1 MRKSITLMAFMA
13 MFIVNCVFA
22 QEEKPIL
29 TFGCLSD
36 LHSQQTLISGD
47 VETVKL
53 RGTITKTL
61 NAMKAEKNL
70 DLIVLGGDYLSDVT
84 IPVENYLRTRELL
97 VEATRGAFP
106 EGSKTPV
113 IYVNGNHEYEVAN
126 FDNVPKGY
134 NAGDYYTTP
143 MKTDIGTLADED
155 CFYEMADN
163 GSSNPVRLLA
173 AYHYVIK
180 GFDFVVLNTGKYLFQ
195 GAWDYTYSQESVE
208 WVESKLE
215 EIYAENANKTVFFL
229 IHIPFSDS
237 NSLSAANKGISGATA
252 NYLKETLA
260 KYPNLIM
267 LYGHDHGKDTAYIRE
282 KTEQRVT
289 VYDSNGEKW
298 IDPEDAANATPTAF
312 YVKNAASGKHLT
324 FDPSSNLTTT
334 DAQSVATI
342 EPSSLVSNTYYI
354 AYPDG
359 EGGLRYTQS
368 GSSGRF
374 SGNAALS
381 ANSSLYVYKV
391 EDVKAQQG
399 TATRATAI
407 EDGASYLFVAL
418 SSKGG
423 YWMLTNEPY
432 GSGDG
437 LRMVGT
443 KVSDEVPGDKISYTQ
458 GTYSPVWT
466 LEAVKESEEEESGVI
481 NYIQNYNTG
490 KYLGYN
496 EVNLAP
502 VKRQSSDVTIA
513 ASTVT
518 EGAFT
523 FSLTNSTISNPY
535 LYCGSNGRF
544 SGNKDGANVSSQI
557 LAFEVENPEAEVLT
571 AKQVTEITMGK
582 TYMLVGIKNGAY
594 YALTDSMHKE
604 GHETDQRMNGV
615 AVTITD
621 GTITYTQSNAS
632 VLWTINEMAVEPA
645 TESFFSAFM
654 GSMRYYNNTIEAG
667 GSTVNDSRIIQAMI
681 VSVYPD
687 RVELKM
693 KNYGESGTIN
703 GITVNKDLEPYISYR
718 TVIHSAEAVTLAPSF
733 STESLKEEIILGETV
748 KVNVMAPEGHHVY
761 YTLDSTEPT
770 EASQKVNDGVIEWKP
785 ETTGEY
791 TIKIAAQEGIRL
803 MSESVAYTFS
813 VKEATGVEATNAA
826 NAKVSASERG
836 ITVHNYTGLVK
847 IHNAVGQQYVETVA
861 DGEKDIM
868 VSKGIYIVVLGTK
881 AFKVTVK

>member
-1 MRKSITLMAFMA
+1 MFTLMVLTA
-13 MFIVNCVFA
+13 MFAVSTVFA
-22 QEEKPIL
+22 QEKPIL

-47 VETVKL
+47 VETVRL

-61 NAMKAEKNL
+61 NAMKAEENL

-84 IPVENYLRTRELL
+84 IPFENYLRTRELL

-106 EGSKTPV
+106 EDSKTPV

-143 MKTDIGTLADED
+143 MKTDIGTLPDED

-163 GSSNPVRLLA
+163 GSSDPVRLLA
-173 AYHYVIK
+173 AYHYVVK

-215 EIYAENANKTVFFL
+215 EIYAEDANKTVFFL

-298 IDPEDAANATPTAF
+298 IDPEDAANAIPTAF
-312 YVKNAASGKHLT
+312 YVKNAASGKYLT
-324 FDPSSNLTTT
+324 FDSSSNLATT
-334 DAQSVATI
+334 DARSVATI

-354 AYPDG
+354 SYPDG
-359 EGGLRYTQS
+359 KGGLRYTHC
-368 GSSGRF
+368 GSNGRF

-381 ANSSLYVYKV
+381 QNSSLYLYKV
-391 EDVKAQQG
+391 DEASQG
-399 TATRATAI
+399 TATRVTAI

-418 SSKGG
+418 SSQGG
-423 YWMLTNEPY
+423 YYMLTNEPY

-443 KVSDEVPGDKISYTQ
+443 KVSDEVPGDEISYTQ
-458 GTYSPVWT
+458 GTYSPVWI
-466 LEAVKESEEEESGVI
+466 LEAVKENEEEESGMI

-523 FSLTNSTISNPY
+523 FSLTNSTTSNPY
-535 LYCGSNGRF
+535 LYCGSKGRF
-544 SGNKDGANVSSQI
+544 SGNKDGAHVSSQI

-621 GTITYTQSNAS
+621 GNITYTQTNAS

-703 GITVNKDLEPYISYR
+703 GITVNKDLEPYVSYR
-718 TVIHSAEAVTLAPSF
+718 TVTHSAEAVTSAPTF

-770 EASQKVNDGVIEWKP
+770 EASQKVNDGVIEWNP

-803 MSESVAYTFS
+803 MSESVAYTIH
-813 VKEATGVEATNAA
+813 VKERDDTGVDAGFQEGNTQVYGTESGVAIR
-826 NAKVSASERG
+826 S
-836 ITVHNYTGLVK
+836 YTGLVK
-847 IHNAVGQQYVETVA
+847 IYNAVGQQAKEVWVN
-861 DGEKDIM
+861 GSKDI
-868 VSKGIYIVVLGTK
+868 VLDKGIYIITLDGET
-881 AFKVTVK
+881 FKVIVK

>member
-1 MRKSITLMAFMA
+1 MFTLMVLTA
-13 MFIVNCVFA
+13 MFAVSTVFA
-22 QEEKPIL
+22 QEKPIL

-47 VETVKL
+47 VETVRL

-61 NAMKAEKNL
+61 NAMKAEENL

-84 IPVENYLRTRELL
+84 IPFENYLRTRELL

-106 EGSKTPV
+106 EDSKTPV

-143 MKTDIGTLADED
+143 MKTDIGTLPDED

-163 GSSNPVRLLA
+163 GSSDPVRLLA
-173 AYHYVIK
+173 AYHYVVK

-215 EIYAENANKTVFFL
+215 EIYAEDANKTVFFL

-298 IDPEDAANATPTAF
+298 VDPEDAANAIPTAF
-312 YVKNAASGKHLT
+312 YVKNAASGKYLT
-324 FDPSSNLTTT
+324 FDSSSNLATT
-334 DAQSVATI
+334 DARSVATI

-354 AYPDG
+354 SYPDG
-359 EGGLRYTQS
+359 KGGLRYTHC
-368 GSSGRF
+368 GSNGRF

-381 ANSSLYVYKV
+381 QNSSLYLYKV
-391 EDVKAQQG
+391 DEASQG
-399 TATRATAI
+399 TATRVTAI

-418 SSKGG
+418 SSQGG
-423 YWMLTNEPY
+423 YYMLTNEPY

-443 KVSDEVPGDKISYTQ
+443 KVSDEVPGDEISYTQ
-458 GTYSPVWT
+458 GTYSPVWI
-466 LEAVKESEEEESGVI
+466 LEAVKENEEEESGMI

-523 FSLTNSTISNPY
+523 FSLTNSTTSNPY
-535 LYCGSNGRF
+535 LYCGSKGRF
-544 SGNKDGANVSSQI
+544 SGNKDGAHVSSQI

-621 GTITYTQSNAS
+621 GNITYTQTNAS

-703 GITVNKDLEPYISYR
+703 GITVNKDLEPYVSYR
-718 TVIHSAEAVTLAPSF
+718 TVTHSAEAVTSAPTF

-770 EASQKVNDGVIEWKP
+770 EASQKVNDGVIEWTP

-803 MSESVAYTFS
+803 MSESVAYTIH
-813 VKEATGVEATNAA
+813 VKERDDTGVDAGFQEGNTQVYGTESGVAIR
-826 NAKVSASERG
+826 S
-836 ITVHNYTGLVK
+836 YTGLVK
-847 IHNAVGQQYVETVA
+847 IYNAVGQQAKEVWVN
-861 DGEKDIM
+861 GSKDI
-868 VSKGIYIVVLGTK
+868 VLDKGIYIITLDGET
-881 AFKVTVK
+881 FKVIVK

>member
-1 MRKSITLMAFMA
+1 MVLTA
-13 MFIVNCVFA
+13 MFAVSTVFA
-22 QEEKPIL
+22 QEKPIL

-47 VETVKL
+47 VETVRL

-61 NAMKAEKNL
+61 NAMKAEENL

-84 IPVENYLRTRELL
+84 IPFENYLRTRELL

-106 EGSKTPV
+106 EDSKTPV

-143 MKTDIGTLADED
+143 MKTDIGTLPDED

-163 GSSNPVRLLA
+163 GSSDPVRLLA
-173 AYHYVIK
+173 AYHYVVK

-215 EIYAENANKTVFFL
+215 EIYAEDANKTVFFL

-298 IDPEDAANATPTAF
+298 VDPEDAANAIPTAF
-312 YVKNAASGKHLT
+312 YVKNAASGKYLT
-324 FDPSSNLTTT
+324 FDSSSNLATT
-334 DAQSVATI
+334 DARSVATI

-354 AYPDG
+354 SYPDG
-359 EGGLRYTQS
+359 KGGLRYTHC
-368 GSSGRF
+368 GSNGRF

-381 ANSSLYVYKV
+381 QNSSLYLYKV
-391 EDVKAQQG
+391 DEASQG
-399 TATRATAI
+399 TATRVTAI

-418 SSKGG
+418 SSQGG
-423 YWMLTNEPY
+423 YYMLTNEPY

-443 KVSDEVPGDKISYTQ
+443 KVSDEVPGDEISYTQ
-458 GTYSPVWT
+458 GTYSPVWI
-466 LEAVKESEEEESGVI
+466 LEAVKENEEEESGMI

-523 FSLTNSTISNPY
+523 FSLTNSTTSNPY
-535 LYCGSNGRF
+535 LYCGSKGRF
-544 SGNKDGANVSSQI
+544 SGNKDGAHVSSQI

-621 GTITYTQSNAS
+621 GNITYTQTNAS

-703 GITVNKDLEPYISYR
+703 GITVNKDLEPYVSYR
-718 TVIHSAEAVTLAPSF
+718 TVTHSAEAVTSAPTF

-770 EASQKVNDGVIEWKP
+770 EASQKVNDGVIEWTP

-803 MSESVAYTFS
+803 MSESVAYTIH
-813 VKEATGVEATNAA
+813 VKERDDTGVDAGFQEGNTQVYGTESGVAIR
-826 NAKVSASERG
+826 S
-836 ITVHNYTGLVK
+836 YTGLVK
-847 IHNAVGQQYVETVA
+847 IYNAVGQQAKEVWVN
-861 DGEKDIM
+861 GSKDI
-868 VSKGIYIVVLGTK
+868 VLDKGIYIITLDGET
-881 AFKVTVK
+881 FKVIVK

>member
-1 MRKSITLMAFMA
+1 MKKMFTLMVLTA
-13 MFIVNCVFA
+13 MFAVSTVFA
-22 QEEKPIL
+22 QEKPIL

-47 VETVKL
+47 VETVRL

-61 NAMKAEKNL
+61 NAMKAEENL

-84 IPVENYLRTRELL
+84 IPFENYLRTRELL

-106 EGSKTPV
+106 EDSKTPV

-143 MKTDIGTLADED
+143 MKTDIGTLPDED

-163 GSSNPVRLLA
+163 GSSDPVRLLA
-173 AYHYVIK
+173 AYHYVVK
-180 GFDFVVLNTGKYLFQ
+180 GFDFIVLNTGKYLFQ

-215 EIYAENANKTVFFL
+215 EIYAEDANKTVFFL

-298 IDPEDAANATPTAF
+298 IDPEDAANAIPTAF
-312 YVKNAASGKHLT
+312 YVKNAASGKYLT
-324 FDPSSNLTTT
+324 FDSSSNLATT
-334 DAQSVATI
+334 DARSVATI

-354 AYPDG
+354 SYPDG
-359 EGGLRYTQS
+359 KGGLRYTHC
-368 GSSGRF
+368 GSNGRF

-381 ANSSLYVYKV
+381 QNSSLYLYKV
-391 EDVKAQQG
+391 DEASQG
-399 TATRATAI
+399 TATRVTAI

-418 SSKGG
+418 SSQGG
-423 YWMLTNEPY
+423 YYMLTNEPY

-443 KVSDEVPGDKISYTQ
+443 KVSDEVPGDEISYTQ
-458 GTYSPVWT
+458 GTYSPVWI
-466 LEAVKESEEEESGVI
+466 LEAVKENEEEESGMI

-523 FSLTNSTISNPY
+523 FSLTNSTTSNPY
-535 LYCGSNGRF
+535 LYCGSKGRF
-544 SGNKDGANVSSQI
+544 SGNKDGAHVSSQI

-621 GTITYTQSNAS
+621 GNITYTQTNAS

-703 GITVNKDLEPYISYR
+703 GITVNKDLEPYVSYR
-718 TVIHSAEAVTLAPSF
+718 TVTHSAEAVTSAPTF

-770 EASQKVNDGVIEWKP
+770 EASQKVNDGVIEWTP

-803 MSESVAYTFS
+803 MSESVAYTIH
-813 VKEATGVEATNAA
+813 VKERDDTGVDAGFQEGNTQVYGTESGVAIR
-826 NAKVSASERG
+826 S
-836 ITVHNYTGLVK
+836 YTGLVK
-847 IHNAVGQQYVETVA
+847 IYNAVGKQVKEVWA
-861 DGEKDIM
+861 NGNKDIALG
-868 VSKGIYIVVLGTK
+868 KGIYIVILGGET
-881 AFKVTVK
+881 FKVVVE

>member
-1 MRKSITLMAFMA
+1 MVLTA
-13 MFIVNCVFA
+13 MFAVSTVFA
-22 QEEKPIL
+22 QEKPIL

-47 VETVKL
+47 VETVRL

-61 NAMKAEKNL
+61 NAMKAEENL

-84 IPVENYLRTRELL
+84 IPFENYLRTRELL

-106 EGSKTPV
+106 EDSKTPV

-143 MKTDIGTLADED
+143 MKTDIGTLPDED

-163 GSSNPVRLLA
+163 GSSDPVRLLA
-173 AYHYVIK
+173 AYHYVVK

-215 EIYAENANKTVFFL
+215 EIYAEDANKTVFFL

-298 IDPEDAANATPTAF
+298 VDPEDAANAIPTAF
-312 YVKNAASGKHLT
+312 YVKNAASGKYLT
-324 FDPSSNLTTT
+324 FDSSSNLATT
-334 DAQSVATI
+334 DARSVATI

-354 AYPDG
+354 SYPDG
-359 EGGLRYTQS
+359 KGGLRYTHC
-368 GSSGRF
+368 GSNGRF

-381 ANSSLYVYKV
+381 QNSSLYLYKV
-391 EDVKAQQG
+391 DEASQG
-399 TATRATAI
+399 TATRVTAI

-418 SSKGG
+418 SSQGG
-423 YWMLTNEPY
+423 YYMLTNEPY

-443 KVSDEVPGDKISYTQ
+443 KVSDEVPGDEISYTQ
-458 GTYSPVWT
+458 GTYSPVWI
-466 LEAVKESEEEESGVI
+466 LEAVKENEEEESGMI

-523 FSLTNSTISNPY
+523 FSLTNSTTSNPY
-535 LYCGSNGRF
+535 LYCGSKGRF
-544 SGNKDGANVSSQI
+544 SGNKDGAHVSSQI

-621 GTITYTQSNAS
+621 GNITYTQTNAS

-703 GITVNKDLEPYISYR
+703 GITVNKDLEPYVSYR
-718 TVIHSAEAVTLAPSF
+718 TVTHSAEAVTSAPTF

-770 EASQKVNDGVIEWKP
+770 EASQKVNDGVIEWTP

-791 TIKIAAQEGIRL
+791 TIRIAAQEGIRL
-803 MSESVAYTFS
+803 MSESVAYTIH
-813 VKEATGVEATNAA
+813 VKERDDTGVDAGFQEGNTQVYGTESGVAIR
-826 NAKVSASERG
+826 S
-836 ITVHNYTGLVK
+836 YTGLVK
-847 IHNAVGQQYVETVA
+847 IYNAVGQQAKEVWVN
-861 DGEKDIM
+861 GSKDI
-868 VSKGIYIVVLGTK
+868 VLDKGIYIITLDGET
-881 AFKVTVK
+881 FKVIVK

>member
-1 MRKSITLMAFMA
+1 MVLTA
-13 MFIVNCVFA
+13 MFAVSTVFA
-22 QEEKPIL
+22 QEKPIL

-47 VETVKL
+47 VETVRL

-61 NAMKAEKNL
+61 NAMKAEENL

-84 IPVENYLRTRELL
+84 IPFENYLRTRELL

-106 EGSKTPV
+106 EDSKTPV

-143 MKTDIGTLADED
+143 MKTDIGTLPDED

-163 GSSNPVRLLA
+163 GSSDPVRLLA
-173 AYHYVIK
+173 AYHYVVK
-180 GFDFVVLNTGKYLFQ
+180 GFDFIVLNTGKYLFQ

-215 EIYAENANKTVFFL
+215 EIYAEDANKTVFFL

-298 IDPEDAANATPTAF
+298 IDPEDAANAIPTAF
-312 YVKNAASGKHLT
+312 YVKNAASGKYLT
-324 FDPSSNLTTT
+324 FDSSSNLATT
-334 DAQSVATI
+334 DARSVATI

-354 AYPDG
+354 SYPDG
-359 EGGLRYTQS
+359 KGGLRYTHC
-368 GSSGRF
+368 GSNGRF

-381 ANSSLYVYKV
+381 QNSSLYLYKV
-391 EDVKAQQG
+391 DEASQG
-399 TATRATAI
+399 TATRVTAI

-418 SSKGG
+418 SSQGG
-423 YWMLTNEPY
+423 YYMLTNEPY

-443 KVSDEVPGDKISYTQ
+443 KVSDEVPGDEISYTQ
-458 GTYSPVWT
+458 GTYSPVWI
-466 LEAVKESEEEESGVI
+466 LEAVKENEEEESGMI

-523 FSLTNSTISNPY
+523 FSLTNSTTSNPY
-535 LYCGSNGRF
+535 LYCGSKGRF
-544 SGNKDGANVSSQI
+544 SGNKDGAHVSSQI

-621 GTITYTQSNAS
+621 GNITYTQTNAS

-703 GITVNKDLEPYISYR
+703 GITVNKDLEPYVSYR
-718 TVIHSAEAVTLAPSF
+718 TVTHSAEAVTSAPTF

-770 EASQKVNDGVIEWKP
+770 EASQKVNDGVIEWTP

-803 MSESVAYTFS
+803 MSESVAYTIH
-813 VKEATGVEATNAA
+813 VKERDDTGVDAGFQEGNTQVYGTESGVAIR
-826 NAKVSASERG
+826 S
-836 ITVHNYTGLVK
+836 YTGLVK
-847 IHNAVGQQYVETVA
+847 IYNAVGQQAKEVWVN
-861 DGEKDIM
+861 GSKDI
-868 VSKGIYIVVLGTK
+868 VLDKGIYIITLDGET
-881 AFKVTVK
+881 FKVIVK

>member
-1 MRKSITLMAFMA
+1 MKKMFTLMVLTA
-13 MFIVNCVFA
+13 MFAVSTVFA
-22 QEEKPIL
+22 QEKPIL

-47 VETVKL
+47 VETVRL

-61 NAMKAEKNL
+61 NAMKAEENL

-84 IPVENYLRTRELL
+84 IPFENYLRTRELL

-106 EGSKTPV
+106 EDSKTPV

-143 MKTDIGTLADED
+143 MKTDIGTLPDED

-163 GSSNPVRLLA
+163 GSSDPVRLLA
-173 AYHYVIK
+173 AYHYVVK

-215 EIYAENANKTVFFL
+215 EIYAEDANKTVFFL

-298 IDPEDAANATPTAF
+298 IDPEDAANAIPTAF
-312 YVKNAASGKHLT
+312 YVKNAASGKYLT
-324 FDPSSNLTTT
+324 FDSSSNLATT
-334 DAQSVATI
+334 DERSVATI

-354 AYPDG
+354 SYPDG
-359 EGGLRYTQS
+359 KGGLRYTHC
-368 GSSGRF
+368 GSNGRF

-381 ANSSLYVYKV
+381 QNSSLYLYKV
-391 EDVKAQQG
+391 DEASQG
-399 TATRATAI
+399 TATRVTAI

-443 KVSDEVPGDKISYTQ
+443 KVSDEVPGDEISYTQ
-458 GTYSPVWT
+458 GTYSPVWI
-466 LEAVKESEEEESGVI
+466 LEAVKENEEEESGMI

-523 FSLTNSTISNPY
+523 FSLTNSTTSNPY
-535 LYCGSNGRF
+535 LYCGSKGRF
-544 SGNKDGANVSSQI
+544 SGNKDGAHVSSQI

-621 GTITYTQSNAS
+621 GNITYTQTNAS

-703 GITVNKDLEPYISYR
+703 GITVNKDLEPYVSYR
-718 TVIHSAEAVTLAPSF
+718 TVTHSAEAVTSAPTF

-770 EASQKVNDGVIEWKP
+770 EASQKVNDGVIEWTP

-803 MSESVAYTFS
+803 MSESVAYTIH
-813 VKEATGVEATNAA
+813 VKERDDTGVDAGFQEGNTQVYGTESGVAIR
-826 NAKVSASERG
+826 S
-836 ITVHNYTGLVK
+836 YTGLVK
-847 IHNAVGQQYVETVA
+847 ICNAVGQQAKEVWVN
-861 DGEKDIM
+861 GSKDI
-868 VSKGIYIVVLGTK
+868 VLDKGIYIITLDGET
-881 AFKVTVK
+881 FKVIVK

>member
-1 MRKSITLMAFMA
+1 MVLTA
-13 MFIVNCVFA
+13 MFAVSTVFA
-22 QEEKPIL
+22 QEKPIL

-47 VETVKL
+47 VETVRL

-61 NAMKAEKNL
+61 NAMKAEENL

-84 IPVENYLRTRELL
+84 IPFENYLRTRELL

-106 EGSKTPV
+106 EDSKTPV

-143 MKTDIGTLADED
+143 MKTDIGTLPDED

-163 GSSNPVRLLA
+163 GSSDPVRLLA
-173 AYHYVIK
+173 AYHYVVK

-215 EIYAENANKTVFFL
+215 EIYAEDANKTVFFL

-298 IDPEDAANATPTAF
+298 IDPEDAANAIPTAF
-312 YVKNAASGKHLT
+312 YVKNAASGKYLT
-324 FDPSSNLTTT
+324 FDSSSNLATT
-334 DAQSVATI
+334 DARSVATI

-354 AYPDG
+354 SYPDG
-359 EGGLRYTQS
+359 KGGLRYTHC
-368 GSSGRF
+368 GSNGRF

-381 ANSSLYVYKV
+381 QNSSLYLYKV
-391 EDVKAQQG
+391 DEASQG
-399 TATRATAI
+399 TATRVTAI

-418 SSKGG
+418 SSQGG
-423 YWMLTNEPY
+423 YYMLTNEPY

-443 KVSDEVPGDKISYTQ
+443 KVSDEVPGDEISYTQ
-458 GTYSPVWT
+458 GTYSSVWI
-466 LEAVKESEEEESGVI
+466 LEAVKENEEEESGMI

-523 FSLTNSTISNPY
+523 FSLTNSTTSNPY
-535 LYCGSNGRF
+535 LYCGSKGRF
-544 SGNKDGANVSSQI
+544 SGNKDGAHVSSQI

-621 GTITYTQSNAS
+621 GNITYTQTNAS
-632 VLWTINEMAVEPA
+632 VLWIINEMAVEPA

-703 GITVNKDLEPYISYR
+703 GITVNKDLEPYVSYR
-718 TVIHSAEAVTLAPSF
+718 TVTHSAEAVTSAPTF

-770 EASQKVNDGVIEWKP
+770 EASQKVNDGVIEWNP

-803 MSESVAYTFS
+803 MSESVAYTIH
-813 VKEATGVEATNAA
+813 VKERDDTGVDAGFQEGNTQVYGTESGVAIR
-826 NAKVSASERG
+826 S
-836 ITVHNYTGLVK
+836 YTGLVK
-847 IHNAVGQQYVETVA
+847 IYNAVGQQAKEVWVN
-861 DGEKDIM
+861 GSKDI
-868 VSKGIYIVVLGTK
+868 VLDKGIYIITLDGET
-881 AFKVTVK
+881 FKVVVK

>member
-1 MRKSITLMAFMA
+1 MVLTA
-13 MFIVNCVFA
+13 MFAVSTVFA
-22 QEEKPIL
+22 QEKPIL

-47 VETVKL
+47 VETVRL

-61 NAMKAEKNL
+61 NAMKAEENL

-84 IPVENYLRTRELL
+84 IPFENYLRTRELL

-106 EGSKTPV
+106 EDSKTPV

-143 MKTDIGTLADED
+143 MKTDIGTLPDED

-163 GSSNPVRLLA
+163 GSSDPVRLLA
-173 AYHYVIK
+173 AYHYVVK

-215 EIYAENANKTVFFL
+215 EIYAEDANKTVFFL

-298 IDPEDAANATPTAF
+298 IDPEDAANAIPTAF
-312 YVKNAASGKHLT
+312 YVKNAASGKYLT
-324 FDPSSNLTTT
+324 FDSSSNLATT
-334 DAQSVATI
+334 DARSVATI

-354 AYPDG
+354 SYPDG
-359 EGGLRYTQS
+359 KGGLRYTHC
-368 GSSGRF
+368 GSNGRF

-381 ANSSLYVYKV
+381 QNSSLYLYKV
-391 EDVKAQQG
+391 DEASQG
-399 TATRATAI
+399 TATRVTAI

-418 SSKGG
+418 SSQGG
-423 YWMLTNEPY
+423 YYMLTNEPY

-443 KVSDEVPGDKISYTQ
+443 KVSDEVPGDEISYTQ
-458 GTYSPVWT
+458 GTYSSVWI
-466 LEAVKESEEEESGVI
+466 LEAVKENEEEESGMI

-523 FSLTNSTISNPY
+523 FSLTNSTTSNPY
-535 LYCGSNGRF
+535 LYCGSKGRF
-544 SGNKDGANVSSQI
+544 SGNKDGAHVSSQI

-621 GTITYTQSNAS
+621 GNITYTQTNAS

-703 GITVNKDLEPYISYR
+703 GITVNKDLEPYVSYR
-718 TVIHSAEAVTLAPSF
+718 TVTHSAEAVTSAPTF

-770 EASQKVNDGVIEWKP
+770 EASQKVNDGVIEWTP

-803 MSESVAYTFS
+803 MSESVAYTIH
-813 VKEATGVEATNAA
+813 VKERDDTGVDAGFQEGNTQVYGTESGVAIR
-826 NAKVSASERG
+826 S
-836 ITVHNYTGLVK
+836 YTGLVK
-847 IHNAVGQQYVETVA
+847 IYNAVGQQAKEVWVN
-861 DGEKDIM
+861 GSKDI
-868 VSKGIYIVVLGTK
+868 VLDKGIYIITLDGET
-881 AFKVTVK
+881 FKVIVK